1 MLSAGKS
8 GVQKENWN
16 RGKERMSRITKDEL
30 RDLIGEIVAA
40 EIAPLKEAERKDIPH
55 QPGNA
60 LTSEARLEKYLQDIV
75 FRKALSEGTDSAGG
89 YLVPTEHRAELIA
102 RLPAISELYP
112 YVTKLSVQ
120 RDAGT
125 VPRLLTDVSVT
136 WDSSE
141 NSSATESEPT
151 FEALSYT
158 VHKVRAIC
166 TISQDLVEDSDPSIS
181 QVVTNLFVQAMAA
194 ERDRVIAI
202 GNDDSQPY
210 GIYYRIP
217 DANKVDVSGSLT
229 FDKLVELEHK
239 LKKQYR
245 MRARWIMGNTLHR
258 IVMSLK
264 DNNGQP
270 LVKRDLSAGGPE
282 TLLGYP
288 ISQQDDLPDTWL
300 GFGDLSRYYL
310 FDRGLLSVQTDASG
324 QAFEKDQVKVKIRE
338 RYDGDVAL
346 PEAFAAGLNIT
357 G

>member
-1 MLSAGKS
+1 
-8 GVQKENWN
+8 
-16 RGKERMSRITKDEL
+16 MSKVTKDDL
-30 RDLIGEIVAA
+30 RDLIAEAVAA
-40 EIAPLKEAERKDIPH
+40 EIAPLKEVERKDISH
-55 QPGNA
+55 REGNL
-60 LTSEARLEKYLQDIV
+60 LTNEARLEKYLQDIV

-89 YLVPTEHRAELIA
+89 YLVPEQYRAELIA

-125 VPRLLTDVSVT
+125 VPRLLTDVSIT
-136 WDSSE
+136 WDTSE

-151 FEALSYT
+151 FEALTYT

-166 TISQDLVEDSDPSIS
+166 TISQDLIEDSDPSIS

-202 GNDDSQPY
+202 GNDSNQPY
-210 GIYYRIP
+210 GIYYRVP
-217 DANKVDVSGSLT
+217 DANEVNVAGTLT
-229 FDKLVELEHK
+229 FDKLVEVEHK

-245 MRARWIMGNTLHR
+245 RRARWIMGNTIHR

-264 DNNGQP
+264 DDNGQP
-270 LVKRDLSAGGPE
+270 LVKRDLSVGGPE
-282 TLLGYP
+282 ALLGYP
-288 ISQQDDLPDTWL
+288 ISQQDDIPDTWL
-300 GFGDLSRYYL
+300 GFGDPSRYYL
-310 FDRGLLSVQTDASG
+310 FERGVLSVQTDASG

-346 PEAFAAGLNIT
+346 PEAFAAGINIT